1 MGGTIKFDY
10 YYGIEA
16 EQFSFY
22 RVPRLLIK
30 DERFKGL
37 SSDAKL
43 LYGLMLDRMALSMKN
58 GWLDDENRAYIIYT
72 VDSIMED
79 LGCGKDKAIK
89 VLAELDTNK
98 GIGLVERIR
107 RGLGKPDIIYVKNFV
122 IPEEN
127 DEQPDKQGG
136 DKGAFTEEQGFPGN
150 AVVDVTFKVTEENA
164 LAIIYNAKADKT
176 TTFNMTNHSYFN
188 LNGHASG
195 SVYTHTLQI
204 NAEHY
209 TPVKDSK
216 AIPTGE
222 IAPVE
227 GTPFDFTEAK
237 PIGRD
242 IEANDTQLHYGS
254 GYDHNFAIDKTAPG
268 VEKVATAYSPE
279 SGIQMEVYTDCV
291 GIQLY
296 TANFIVGQEGKG
308 GVKYNNRDAF
318 CLETQFYPNSINE
331 TNFSTP
337 VTKAGDTYHT
347 ETDYKFSVR

>member
-1 MGGTIKFDY
+1 MHQ
-10 YYGIEA
+10 E
-16 EQFSFY
+16 
-22 RVPRLLIK
+22 
-30 DERFKGL
+30 
-37 SSDAKL
+37 
-43 LYGLMLDRMALSMKN
+43 
-58 GWLDDENRAYIIYT
+58 
-72 VDSIMED
+72 
-79 LGCGKDKAIK
+79 
-89 VLAELDTNK
+89 
-98 GIGLVERIR
+98 
-107 RGLGKPDIIYVKNFV
+107 
-122 IPEEN
+122 
-127 DEQPDKQGG
+127 
-136 DKGAFTEEQGFPGN
+136 
-150 AVVDVTFKVTEENA
+150 
-164 LAIIYNAKADKT
+164 
-176 TTFNMTNHSYFN
+176 
-188 LNGHASG
+188 
-195 SVYTHTLQI
+195 VYTLTHQI

-347 ETDYKFSVR
+347 ETDYKFSVK